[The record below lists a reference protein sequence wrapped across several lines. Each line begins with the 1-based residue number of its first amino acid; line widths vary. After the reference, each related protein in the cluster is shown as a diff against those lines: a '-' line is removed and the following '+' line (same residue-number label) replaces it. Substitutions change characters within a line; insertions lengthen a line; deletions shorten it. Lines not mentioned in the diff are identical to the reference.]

1 MPAQINK
8 QVRNC
13 LFRQF
18 HTNHVMTLLDQP
30 TEVQA
35 FATQRHQYPA
45 PPTWKEA
52 IDVTQQRR
60 VDLLE
65 MKSGPAVTPAGKP
78 SIAVY
83 G

>member
-13 LFRQF
+13 FVREF
-18 HTNHVMTLLDQP
+18 YANHVMTLLDQP
-30 TEVQA
+30 TKVQA
-35 FATQRHQYPA
+35 FATQWYQHPA
-45 PPTWKEA
+45 PPDWKEE